1 MSKNCNKIHLCYD
14 ANDGTT
20 DEIDIYRIFYNSSD
34 YQILCYE
41 DGRKVTL
48 SGTDSFIEIISKVL
62 QTYEEGNYFDKLGF
76 GFSIKE
82 ISYLEVPAAIKN
94 NG

>member
-1 MSKNCNKIHLCYD
+1 MSKSYDKIHLCYD

-48 SGTDSFIEIISKVL
+48 SGTNSFIKIISKVL

-82 ISYLEVPAAIKN
+82 IGYLETFSKIKN